1 MKSGGSFCNSLSIA
15 CCRIAML
22 VFVVA
27 VHITAVLAATVAA
40 G

>member
-1 MKSGGSFCNSLSIA
+1 MNSRGSFRNSLSSA

-22 VFVVA
+22 VLVVA